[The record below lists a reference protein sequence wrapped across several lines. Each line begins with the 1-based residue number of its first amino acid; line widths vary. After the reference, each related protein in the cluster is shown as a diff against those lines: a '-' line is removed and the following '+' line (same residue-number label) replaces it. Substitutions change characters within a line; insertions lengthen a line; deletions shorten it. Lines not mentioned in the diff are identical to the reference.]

1 LSTGPFLVRDM
12 EREFIEIAYLS
23 ENVELTAAPPRFLK
37 EIARVGAPAPGPFAD
52 EGGAEVTRG
61 RLDEWVK
68 CFYET
73 RAAVPVRGGG
83 RGEDSAELG
92 RVEELFVE
100 DDKLYAVLRVDEPWA
115 ASRLRDEEAVDA
127 VLVVGRDVEAPGGKR
142 YRECIRSC
150 DLAPSSGAGRSYV
163 PYPRGGKMVGAL
175 TANYDA
181 ERKDGILVAYKV
193 AAEAVIY
200 KGAMVCLNARGYAVP
215 AADAPGLKFVGFAY
229 ERGDNAG
236 GSDGDIMVR
245 VWKDGSF
252 RVAMSSP
259 ASEDLGADAYVVD
272 DNAVALDTAYSI
284 WAGTIVEIVVDGVVR
299 VLIRNA
305 VR

>member
-1 LSTGPFLVRDM
+1 M
-12 EREFIEIAYLS
+12 EPDFFEIEYFS
-23 ENVELTAAPPRFLK
+23 PNVELTAEPPRFLK
-37 EIARVGAPAPGPFAD
+37 EIARVGAGAPGPFAD
-52 EGGAEVTRG
+52 GGGAEITRG

-73 RAAVPVRGGG
+73 RAAVPVRRRG
-83 RGEDSAELG
+83 RGDGAAELG

-100 DDKLYAVLRVDEPWA
+100 DDKLYAVLRVDDAWA
-115 ASRLRDEEAVDA
+115 AARLREEDAVDA
-127 VLVVGRDVEAPGGKR
+127 ALGIERDVEAPGGKR
-142 YRECIRSC
+142 YRECIRWFE
-150 DLAPSSGAGRSYV
+150 LAPASGAGCSYE
-163 PYPRGGKMVGAL
+163 PYPGGGKTVGAL

-200 KGAMVCLNARGYAVP
+200 KGAMVCLNDRGYAVP

-229 ERGDNAG
+229 ERGDNAA

-259 ASEDLGADAYVVD
+259 ALEDLGADVYVID

-284 WAGTIVEIVVDGVVR
+284 WAGTVVEIVVDGVVR